1 MRSART
7 AWPIAVTSRPRPRQ
21 RPRTPGRRSR
31 SPCSAHAPK
40 DRWRRKFRSTS
51 SARRNLCSRA
61 MSSTNS
67 RPFNRPRNGLRWRR
81 RSKTT
86 LSLVIRPSR
95 DSGEANPH
103 PDHAGARRRA
113 EGKAR
118 LRFRLTCVTRIFQK
132 SVFTKF
138 AHGRRLAAGVA
149 ERWSREPGYGDV
161 RGDVLA
167 LRIAGFLHFDCY
179 LIVIF
184 LGAHRRREPQSAALR
199 TTPDC
204 RRRLTSWRHRESRLG
219 PARTCAA
226 EKKKFHGLGGG
237 RHCFSLWFTMRVVA
251 DRACNH
257 SPKLSAKGDRWRG
270 AP

>member
-1 MRSART
+1 
-7 AWPIAVTSRPRPRQ
+7 
-21 RPRTPGRRSR
+21 
-31 SPCSAHAPK
+31 
-40 DRWRRKFRSTS
+40 
-51 SARRNLCSRA
+51 
-61 MSSTNS
+61 
-67 RPFNRPRNGLRWRR
+67 
-81 RSKTT
+81 
-86 LSLVIRPSR
+86 
-95 DSGEANPH
+95 
-103 PDHAGARRRA
+103 
-113 EGKAR
+113 
-118 LRFRLTCVTRIFQK
+118 
-132 SVFTKF
+132 VFTKF

-161 RGDVLA
+161 RGDVLG

-204 RRRLTSWRHRESRLG
+204 RRRLTSCRHRESRLG

-270 AP
+270 APAHASLNSSFRFADFASAPHDASHPVPHRARIGILEVAVARERPQREEFGVAVITQVEHAREARGRIVRLVPQALAAPRSAP